1 MDKKQKVIIY
11 VGGAVALALIAL
23 IVTLIVSNSSRT
35 ASLNEAEARADSLQL
50 ANEKLVLT
58 NEFNEL
64 NANFSMYEDQQMYL
78 TNDSLVKQ
86 YNQAKMK
93 VEGLLQEL
101 NQEKRSNAA
110 NRARIKALEN
120 EIATLKGILKHYLE
134 EIDRL
139 SKENEGLRNEIQEVR
154 SRNEQL
160 TSAVTVATKS
170 NEELTQTVKQAK
182 KLNVTNLSF
191 TPLNKKG
198 KLEKKISKARQLKVS
213 FTVSPNATAA
223 AGMKDFYVRIVTP
236 EGSLLGG
243 NISFPMDGANVPATA
258 HRQVEYSN
266 DETSVT
272 IYWDVNAT
280 LTPGDYTV
288 EVFCDGY
295 RLVSRHFQIA
305 K

>member
-11 VGGAVALALIAL
+11 VGAAVALCLIAL
-23 IVTLIVSNSSRT
+23 VVILIFSNNSRT
-35 ASLNEAEARADSLQL
+35 ASLNEAEARADSLAL
-50 ANEKLVLT
+50 ANDRLVLT

-64 NANFSMYEDQQMYL
+64 NANFNMYEGQQMYL
-78 TNDSLVKQ
+78 TNDSLVQQ

-101 NQEKRSNAA
+101 NQEKKSNAA

-139 SKENEGLRNEIQEVR
+139 SKENEGLKNEIQEVR
-154 SRNEQL
+154 SRNAQL

-182 KLNVTNLSF
+182 KLNITSLRIQA
-191 TPLNKKG
+191 LNKKG
-198 KLEKKISKARQLKVS
+198 KNEKKVNKAKQLAVS

-223 AGMKDFYVRIVTP
+223 PGMRDFYVRIITP

-243 NISFPMDGANVPATA
+243 NISFPMDGSNVPATA
-258 HRQVEYSN
+258 HRQVEYAN
-266 DETSVT
+266 DELSVS
-272 IYWDVNAT
+272 IYWDVNTT
-280 LTPGDYTV
+280 LTSGDYTV
-288 EVFCDGY
+288 EVFSDGY
-295 RLVSRHFQIA
+295 RLASRHFQL
-305 K
+305 

>member
-11 VGGAVALALIAL
+11 VGAAVALCLIAL
-23 IVTLIVSNSSRT
+23 VITLIVSNNNRT
-35 ASLNEAEARADSLQL
+35 VSLNEAEARADSLAL
-50 ANEKLVLT
+50 ANDRLVLT

-78 TNDSLVKQ
+78 TNDSLVQQ

-101 NQEKRSNAA
+101 NNEKKSNAA

-182 KLNVTNLSF
+182 KLNITSLQL

-198 KLEKKISKARQLKVS
+198 KREKKINKAKQLDVS
-213 FTVSPNATAA
+213 FTVSPNTTAA

-236 EGSLLGG
+236 EGTLLGG
-243 NISFPMDGANVPATA
+243 NVTFPMDGANVPATT

-266 DETSVT
+266 DEISVS

-280 LTPGDYTV
+280 LTQGDYTV
-288 EVFCDGY
+288 EGFCDGY
-295 RLVSRHFQIA
+295 RLASRHFQMG